1 MRDQLMLSHIITVL
15 VCQVC
20 CIPTKKTL
28 GQCFRGTL
36 RIFQLFQKKIESL
49 PKEYSED
56 PELTSN
62 HKSDISAPFCTV
74 NLPSYMDTLSSLTES
89 VQFEYEWLN
98 NESWCG
104 WAKHHSSFQRFA
116 TEINVAVNAIL
127 PMINKELHRLDKM
140 YHVMNLNKKTT
151 NFLNPSQTP
160 VDTCDQ
166 PVHGLTKTIQWMYP
180 ETLGS
185 GKYLSILGGLH
196 IKQSELVIHG
206 DIIKGSG
213 LEKILSTND
222 LSIIGTSAVVD
233 GNDIKRLRYCLQVAA
248 YAVFWKL
255 KDAYIQS
262 NSLLPI
268 LDWLEHKS
276 KESEMCFYWKLILD
290 FQVVVLV
297 FIRSIREGIFQVYIE
312 SLISL
317 CKWYFA
323 LDHIHYSRWCIVQC
337 FDLMLLETL
346 CPDVHKEF
354 MAGNFSF
361 QKQILS
367 LQYLLLIKHTSRTTK
382 ISRALEEPDIY

>member
-1 MRDQLMLSHIITVL
+1 MLSHITTVL

-28 GQCFRGTL
+28 GQCFRGPL

-49 PKEYSED
+49 PKEYSEV
-56 PELTSN
+56 PELSSN
-62 HKSDISAPFCTV
+62 HKSDISASVCTV
-74 NLPSYMDTLSSLTES
+74 NLPSYMNTLSSLTES
-89 VQFEYEWLN
+89 IQFEYEWLN
-98 NESWCG
+98 NESWCE
-104 WAKHHSSFQRFA
+104 WAKHYSSFQRFA

-140 YHVMNLNKKTT
+140 YHVMNLNKKIT
-151 NFLNPSQTP
+151 NFLNPSQTS

-166 PVHGLTKTIQWMYP
+166 PVYALTKTIQWMYP

-196 IKQSELVIHG
+196 IKQSALFIHG

-213 LEKILSTND
+213 LEKILSSND

-233 GNDIKRLRYCLQVAA
+233 VNDIKRAFYCFQVAA
-248 YAVFWKL
+248 CAVFRKL

-262 NSLLPI
+262 NYLLPI
-268 LDWLEHKS
+268 LDWLEHRS
-276 KESEMCFYWKLILD
+276 KESEICFSWKLILD
-290 FQVVVLV
+290 FQVLVLV
-297 FIRSIREGIFQVYIE
+297 FIRSIREGNFQVYIE

-317 CKWYFA
+317 CN
-323 LDHIHYSRWCIVQC
+323 HIHYSQWCTVQC
-337 FDLMLLETL
+337 FDLIILEAL
-346 CPDVHKEF
+346 CPDVHKKF

-361 QKQILS
+361 QKTNSKFSKLAVDQIHE
-367 LQYLLLIKHTSRTTK
+367 QNNK
-382 ISRALEEPDIY
+382 IMKGF